1 MNAFDDSSK
10 RIRTMIVEEKK
21 TGVLQSSLLL
31 SHGYQTEKTL
41 LCFHGYTKSP
51 NQFIELA
58 YEIFKTGVNVWVPRL
73 PHHGLDDKRSDEQQE
88 LSPSDLKSFVAR
100 NVDIIKGLGLKPTV
114 LGISGGG
121 VLAAWSASRYPGIDH
136 TISLSPVLG
145 LRNFPKSLYSL
156 VPGLMRWLP
165 NRFVWWEGEEGLVAD
180 ESGYPKLSTKALG
193 SFLELGVDLFQMRK
207 EPLASPKLTMVLN
220 QLDDKVDNEISAK
233 TIEGWLKSEKNQI
246 ERIDFSDNDNL
257 DHDIVSPEILGV
269 KKDRVYK
276 LYKELI
282 HS

>member
-58 YEIFKTGVNVWVPRL
+58 YEIFKTGVNVWIPRL

-136 TISLSPVLG
+136 TISLSPALG

-180 ESGYPKLSTKALG
+180 EAGYPKLSTKALG

-207 EPLASPKLTMVLN
+207 EPLASPKLTMILN

-257 DHDIVSPEILGV
+257 DHDIVSPEVLGA

-282 HS
+282 GS